1 MRHVPVGDE
10 MTCARSDIYWRDA
23 AYNAVSKMP
32 GSVVSAAAYLTERRG
47 VSIKGETL
55 RKKLRG
61 IEGESL
67 SMEMLEMLTEW
78 MIEQAA
84 GTAIATDWILSLA
97 AQFNLAVDHVPAA
110 PDAGW
115 PDEIAAIKDKLLHV
129 SKFCGQLSAVALDVL
144 EDSEVTLSEA
154 DRMLDALQAL
164 RTMCHRMERN
174 LRRALAKSR
183 RRE

>member
-1 MRHVPVGDE
+1 

-23 AYNAVSKMP
+23 AYNAVMKMP
-32 GSVVSAAAYLTERRG
+32 GSVNAAAAYLTERRG

-61 IEGESL
+61 LDGESI

-78 MIEQAA
+78 MMELSA
-84 GTAIATDWILSLA
+84 GTSVATDWILSLA

-110 PDAGW
+110 PEAGW
-115 PDEIAAIKDKLLHV
+115 PDEIAAIRDKLLHV

-144 EDSEVTLSEA
+144 ADNQVTLGVRKAWYE
-154 DRMLDALQAL
+154 LDTARQQFLLLDSSIEQN
-164 RTMCHRMERN
+164 REN
-174 LRRALAKSR
+174 LRRALKKGR

>member
-1 MRHVPVGDE
+1 MRSISGGG

-23 AYNAVSKMP
+23 AYNAVMKMP
-32 GSVVSAAAYLTERRG
+32 GSVNAAAAYLTERRG

-61 IEGESL
+61 LEGESI
-67 SMEMLEMLTEW
+67 SMEMLEMLTDW
-78 MIEQAA
+78 MMELTA
-84 GTAIATDWILSLA
+84 GTPVATDWILSLA

-110 PDAGW
+110 PEAGW
-115 PDEIAAIKDKLLHV
+115 TDEIAAIRDKLLHV

-144 EDSEVTLSEA
+144 ADNQVTLAEA
-154 DRMLDALQAL
+154 DKMLDALQAL

-174 LRRALAKSR
+174 LRRALKKGR

>member
-1 MRHVPVGDE
+1 MRSISGVG

-23 AYNAVSKMP
+23 AYNAVMKMP
-32 GSVVSAAAYLTERRG
+32 GSVNAAAAYLTERRG

-61 IEGESL
+61 LEGESI
-67 SMEMLEMLTEW
+67 SMEMLEMLTDW
-78 MIEQAA
+78 MMELTA
-84 GTAIATDWILSLA
+84 GTPVATDWILSLA

-110 PDAGW
+110 PEAGW
-115 PDEIAAIKDKLLHV
+115 TDEIAAIRDKLLHV

-144 EDSEVTLSEA
+144 ADNQVTLAEA
-154 DRMLDALQAL
+154 DKMLDALQAL

-174 LRRALAKSR
+174 LRRALKKGR

>member
-1 MRHVPVGDE
+1 VGAAV
-10 MTCARSDIYWRDA
+10 TCVRSDIYWRDA
-23 AYNAVSKMP
+23 AYNAVAKMP
-32 GSVVSAAAYLTERRG
+32 GSVIAAAAYLTERRG

-61 IEGESL
+61 LDGESI

-78 MIEQAA
+78 MLDQAA
-84 GTAIATDWILSLA
+84 GTPIATDWILSLA
-97 AQFNLAVDHVPAA
+97 AQFNLAIDHVPAA
-110 PDAGW
+110 PEGGW
-115 PDEIAAIKDKLLHV
+115 PDEIAAIRDKLLHV

-144 EDSEVTLSEA
+144 ADNQVTLAEA
-154 DRMLDALQAL
+154 DKMLDALQAL

-174 LRRALAKSR
+174 LRRALKKGR

>member
-1 MRHVPVGDE
+1 MLGVSGGDAV
-10 MTCARSDIYWRDA
+10 TCARSDIYWRDA

-32 GSVVSAAAYLTERRG
+32 GSVVAAAAYLTKRRG
-47 VSIKGETL
+47 VSIKSETL

-61 IEGESL
+61 LEGESL

-84 GTAIATDWILSLA
+84 GTGVATDWILSLA
-97 AQFNLAVDHVPAA
+97 AQFNLAIDHVPAA
-110 PDAGW
+110 PEAGW

-144 EDSEVTLSEA
+144 DDNQVTLDEA
-154 DRMLDALQAL
+154 DKMLDALQAL
-164 RTMCHRMERN
+164 RSMCHRMERN
-174 LRRALAKSR
+174 LRRALNKGR
-183 RRE
+183 RRD